1 MKYNDTTTVIN
12 GVTFVVL
19 EMRKPRKTEKT
30 WKSETGHIF
39 NYVGLGGRGLRKGW
53 STKSNVIVRV

>member
-1 MKYNDTTTVIN
+1 MKYNDIVTKVD
-12 GVTFVVL
+12 GVKFVVL
-19 EMRKPRKTEKT
+19 EMRKPRKAEKT
-30 WKSETGHIF
+30 WKTEVGHTF